1 MLYGI
6 FQVITK
12 TAISERSSYY
22 LEDGSYLRLNTITL
36 GYTLPKKLV
45 QRAKNQ

>member
-1 MLYGI
+1 MCI
-6 FQVITK
+6 RDR
-12 TAISERSSYY
+12 RSSYY

-45 QRAKNQ
+45 QRAKISNARVY